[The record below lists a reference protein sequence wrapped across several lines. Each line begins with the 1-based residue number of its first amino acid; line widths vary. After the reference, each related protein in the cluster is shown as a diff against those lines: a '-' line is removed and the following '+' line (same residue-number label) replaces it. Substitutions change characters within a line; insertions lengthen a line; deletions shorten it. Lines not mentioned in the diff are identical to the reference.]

1 MELTIIEIKAK
12 VPNQEEIRDTLK
24 KNNAIFRGFDV
35 QKDIYFNV
43 PRGKLKIRRGSIKS
57 YLVYYER
64 EDKKGPKKS
73 NIIRIES
80 PDSELEK
87 LLKTSLGVLIEVN
100 KKRENYFIDN
110 IKFHIDDV
118 TDLGKF
124 VEIEAVG
131 ENQEI
136 DKLREQCEYY
146 TSMLGIDQSSLISG
160 SYSDLLLKI
169 REK

>member
-131 ENQEI
+131 ENQGI

-146 TSMLGIDQSSLISG
+146 MSMLGIDQSSLISG

>member
-80 PDSELEK
+80 LDSELEK